1 MNRPPVFAALCVL
14 LAGSAL
20 SCASYP
26 PLDVVPR
33 VEIDRYVG
41 TWYEI
46 ASIPVSQQEGCSCTT
61 AEYSVIEEGVL
72 RVVNTCKKEGETD
85 QAEAKAFVVPN
96 SNNAKLK
103 VQFFWPFRGDY
114 WVLELDDD
122 YRWAVVGVPSRK
134 YVWVLSRSPFMD
146 EDTLKLLLER
156 IAAKGFD
163 AAKIQKTVHDCGESG

>member
-1 MNRPPVFAALCVL
+1 MRHPNVSAALCML
-14 LAGSAL
+14 LTSTAI
-20 SCASYP
+20 SCANYP
-26 PLDVVPR
+26 VLDVVPR

-41 TWYEI
+41 KWYEI
-46 ASIPVSQQEGCSCTT
+46 ASIPVSQQEGCSCTV

-85 QAEAKAFVVPN
+85 QAEGKAFVVPN
-96 SNNAKLK
+96 SNNAKLR

-134 YVWVLSRSPFMD
+134 YVWVLSRSPLID
-146 EDTLKLLLER
+146 EETLKLLLER

-163 AAKIQKTVHDCGESG
+163 VAKIQRTVHNCGESG

>member
-1 MNRPPVFAALCVL
+1 MHPHLLGATCVVVACAAI
-14 LAGSAL
+14 

-26 PLDVVPR
+26 PLEVVPR
-33 VEIDRYVG
+33 VDIDRYVG

-72 RVVNTCKKEGETD
+72 KVVNSCKKEGEVD
-85 QAEAKAFVVPN
+85 QAEGKAFVVP
-96 SNNAKLK
+96 STNNAKLR

-114 WVLELDDD
+114 WILELDDE

-134 YVWVLSRSPFMD
+134 YVWVLSRSASM
-146 EDTLKLLLER
+146 EEETLSLLLER

-163 AAKIQKTVHDCGESG
+163 IAKIQRTVHDCGEPG

>member
-1 MNRPPVFAALCVL
+1 MRSNYSGALCVL
-14 LAGSAL
+14 LAIAAI

-41 TWYEI
+41 KWYEI

-61 AEYSVIEEGVL
+61 AEYSVLEQDVL
-72 RVVNTCKKEGETD
+72 KVVNACNKGGETD
-85 QAEAKAFVVPN
+85 QAEAKAYVVPN
-96 SNNAKLK
+96 SNNAKLR

-114 WVLELDDD
+114 WILELDDD

-134 YVWVLSRSPFMD
+134 YVWVLARSPHMD
-146 EDTLKLLLER
+146 EQTLQILFER

-163 AAKIQKTVHDCGESG
+163 ITKMQRTVHDCSEPG